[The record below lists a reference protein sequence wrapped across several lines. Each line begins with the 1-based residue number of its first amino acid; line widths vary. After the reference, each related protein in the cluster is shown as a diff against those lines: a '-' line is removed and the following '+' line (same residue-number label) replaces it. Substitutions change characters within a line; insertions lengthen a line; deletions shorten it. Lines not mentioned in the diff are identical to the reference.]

1 MVVVGSGKFTYKVVE
16 TWAKLPNGWKF
27 TQVAGIVIDSLDRVY
42 VFNRSE
48 HPMMIF
54 DHNGNF
60 INSWG
65 EGMFVTPHG
74 ICLDQDKYIFL
85 ADSGNHTVKKFT
97 LNGKLLMTLGTE
109 NKPGESGRPFNRPT
123 DVSVS
128 PSGYIYISDGY
139 GNRHVHKFDSNGN
152 LIKSWGGS
160 GDGPGQFALPHGIFA
175 HKNGNIYVADRE
187 NHRIQIFTSE
197 GEFVNQWKTDF
208 NMPCTVF
215 IDKDDNV
222 YIPELRH
229 RISIMNLNGELI
241 ARWGGVENNKPGEFV
256 APHTAC
262 VDSYGNLYVGE
273 VLEGQRIQKFIRN

>member
-1 MVVVGSGKFTYKVVE
+1 MIVVGSGRFTYKVAE
-16 TWAKLPNGWKF
+16 TWAKLPDGWKF

-54 DHNGNF
+54 DHDGNF

-65 EGMFVTPHG
+65 EGMFITPHG

-97 LNGKLLMTLGTE
+97 LDGKLLMTLGTE
-109 NKPGESGRPFNRPT
+109 NEPEENGKPFNKPT

-128 PSGYIYISDGY
+128 PSGYIYVSDGY
-139 GNRHVHKFDSNGN
+139 GNRRVHKFDPDGK
-152 LIKSWGGS
+152 LLTSWGSS
-160 GDGPGQFALPHGIFA
+160 GDEPGQFALPHGIFA
-175 HKNGNIYVADRE
+175 YDDNNIYVADRE
-187 NHRIQIFTSE
+187 NHRIQIFTS
-197 GEFVNQWKTDF
+197 GGKFINQWKADF

-229 RISIMNLNGELI
+229 RISIMNLKGELL
-241 ARWGGVENNKPGEFV
+241 ARWGGVESNKPGEFV

-262 VDSYGNLYVGE
+262 VDSHGNLYVGE

>member
-1 MVVVGSGKFTYKVVE
+1 MIVVGSGKFTYRVVE
-16 TWAKLPNGWKF
+16 TWAKLPDGWKF
-27 TQVAGIVIDSLDRVY
+27 TQVAGIAIDSSDRVY

-48 HPMMIF
+48 HPMIIF
-54 DHNGNF
+54 DNNGNF

-74 ICLDQDKYIFL
+74 ICLSEDKYIFL

-97 LNGKLLMTLGTE
+97 LNGKLLMTLGAE
-109 NKPGESGRPFNRPT
+109 NIPGEDGKPFNKPT

-128 PSGYIYISDGY
+128 PSGHIYVSDGY
-139 GNRHVHKFDSNGN
+139 GNRCVHKFDPEGK
-152 LIKSWGGS
+152 LLVSWGSS
-160 GDGPGQFALPHGIFA
+160 GDEPGHFALPHGIFA
-175 HKNGNIYVADRE
+175 HRNGNVYVADRE

-197 GEFVNQWKTDF
+197 GKFIDQWKADF

-215 IDKDDNV
+215 IDKEDNV
-222 YIPELRH
+222 YIPELRY
-229 RISIMNLNGELI
+229 RMSIMNLKGELM
-241 ARWGGVENNKPGEFV
+241 ARWGGVESREPGKFI

-273 VLEGQRIQKFIRN
+273 VLEGQRIQKFLRN

>member
-1 MVVVGSGKFTYKVVE
+1 MIIVGSGKFTYRVTE
-16 TWAKLPNGWKF
+16 TWAKLPDGWKF
-27 TQVAGIVIDSLDRVY
+27 TQVAGIAIDSSDRVY

-54 DHNGNF
+54 DNNGNF

-74 ICLDQDKYIFL
+74 ICLSEDKYIFL

-97 LNGKLLMTLGTE
+97 LDGKLLMTLGTE
-109 NKPGESGRPFNRPT
+109 NIPGEDGKPFNKPT

-128 PSGYIYISDGY
+128 PSGHIYVSDGY
-139 GNRHVHKFDSNGN
+139 GNRCVHRFDSEGK
-152 LIKSWGGS
+152 LIISWGNS
-160 GDGPGQFALPHGIFA
+160 GDEPGHFALPHGIFA
-175 HKNGNIYVADRE
+175 HRNGNIYVADRE
-187 NHRIQIFTSE
+187 NHRIQIFSSE
-197 GEFVNQWKTDF
+197 GEFIDQWKADF

-215 IDKDDNV
+215 IDEEDNV
-222 YIPELRH
+222 YIPELRY
-229 RISIMNLNGELI
+229 RMSIMNLKGELMV
-241 ARWGGVENNKPGEFV
+241 RWGGVESREPGKFI

-273 VLEGQRIQKFIRN
+273 VLEGQRIQKFLRN